1 MTDPPSEAAPLSGAR
16 PWSSG
21 VLSLLLL
28 VIAAVAMA
36 KTATTPAIRGN
47 QVAAD
52 ADPAPLFEYRNGRWF
67 DGQGFVERKMY
78 SRHGVFVRE
87 PSAAPDSVVD
97 LEGGWVVPPYA
108 EAHNHNVEA
117 GPGFEERVRRYL
129 AHGVFYVKNPDVL
142 PSHVVPIRDQV
153 NRPGSIDVS
162 FAFGGLTAPGG
173 HPIGV
178 VRRNVERGIWSR
190 DAGEG
195 AFYYAV
201 GDSSDLAVKWPALLA
216 HRPDFVKTYLL
227 FSGEHERRAADSAC
241 VGKRGLDPDLLPLI
255 VRRAHAAGLRVTTH
269 VETAVDFR
277 HALDAGVDEIAHL
290 PGFRGNE
297 EHRFPEPEIFLLE
310 EADARRAAGQGV
322 VVVTTLGD
330 FRGSA
335 PDSVVTA
342 ARRVFRH
349 NLRLLHRHGVDL
361 AVGSDS
367 YGSVGV
373 SEAMQLHELGVFTNR
388 ELLKAWVETTPAT
401 IFPHRRIGRLATGY
415 EASFLVLEDDPLD
428 DFSATREIVLRVHR
442 GATLPV
448 PRPEDEEEN

>member
-1 MTDPPSEAAPLSGAR
+1 MTDTRVEAAFLPGTR
-16 PWSSG
+16 PWSPD

-28 VIAAVAMA
+28 VIPAVAMA
-36 KTATTPAIRGN
+36 RAARAQTTRGD
-47 QVAAD
+47 QGVAR
-52 ADPAPLFEYRNGRWF
+52 ADPAPLYEYRNGRWF
-67 DGQGFVERKMY
+67 DGRGFVERKMY
-78 SRHGVFVRE
+78 SQYGVFVRE

-97 LEGGWVVPPYA
+97 LEGRWVVPPYA

-162 FAFGGLTAPGG
+162 FAFGGITAPGG

-178 VRRNVERGIWSR
+178 VRRNVERGVWSR

-227 FSGEHERRAADSAC
+227 YSEEYERRAADPAY
-241 VGKRGLDPDLLPLI
+241 VGLRGLDPHLLPLI
-255 VRRAHAAGLRVTTH
+255 VQRAHAAGLRVTTH
-269 VETAVDFR
+269 VETAADFR

-297 EHRFPEPEIFLLE
+297 EHRFPEPEIFLLDE
-310 EADARRAAGQGV
+310 PDARRAAGQGT

-330 FRGSA
+330 FAGSA
-335 PDSVVTA
+335 PDSVVEA
-342 ARRVFRH
+342 ARGVFRH
-349 NLRLLHRHGVDL
+349 NLRLLHRHGVKL
-361 AVGSDS
+361 AMGSDS

-401 IFPHRRIGRLATGY
+401 IFPHRKIGRLATGY
-415 EASFLVLEDDPLD
+415 EASFLVLADDPLD
-428 DFSATREIVLRVHR
+428 HFAATREIVLRVHR
-442 GATLPV
+442 GVPLPI
-448 PRPEDEEEN
+448 PRLEKERN